1 MVRALSVA
9 PSLAGPLL
17 RMHFH
22 DCFVR
27 GCDGSVLLD
36 STANN
41 TAEKDAKPNLTLRG
55 FGFIER
61 VKTAVEKACPD
72 TVSCADVLALMAR
85 DAVWPSKGPFWAVP
99 LGRRDGRVSIS
110 NETDQLLPPT
120 GNFTELAQLFG
131 AKGLD
136 TRDLAVLSAGHTIGT
151 SSHCFSFSDR
161 LYNFTGLDD
170 ARDTDPELDRAYMAR
185 LRAKCASLD
194 DNTTLVEMDPGSFRT
209 FDLGYYANV
218 AKRRGLFHS
227 DAQLLADPSTRAYV
241 LRHATGAHRDEFFA
255 DFAASMIKM
264 GAVSVLTGGQGEV
277 RKKCNV
283 VN

>member
-1 MVRALSVA
+1 LF
-9 PSLAGPLL
+9 SLAQ
-17 RMHFH
+17 
-22 DCFVR
+22 
-27 GCDGSVLLD
+27 
-36 STANN
+36 
-41 TAEKDAKPNLTLRG
+41 
-55 FGFIER
+55 
-61 VKTAVEKACPD
+61 
-72 TVSCADVLALMAR
+72 
-85 DAVWPSKGPFWAVP
+85 SKGPFWAVP

-185 LRAKCASLD
+185 LRAK
-194 DNTTLVEMDPGSFRT
+194 
-209 FDLGYYANV
+209 YYANV

-264 GAVSVLTGGQGEV
+264 GAVGVLTGGQGEV